1 MSYIKEKVAYL
12 RGLAEGMEIGGDAQG
27 KLINAMITTMD
38 AMADA
43 IDENE
48 AAISEIDECID
59 DIYEELDF
67 VDEVLF
73 DDEED
78 DEFDDDN
85 FIEME
90 CPSCGETVYFD
101 ADMME
106 SGEDMTC
113 PNCNAVMVT
122 AFDDED

>member
-27 KLINAMITTMD
+27 KLMNAMITAMD

-48 AAISEIDECID
+48 AAITEIDECID
-59 DIYEELDF
+59 DIYEEMDYI
-67 VDEVLF
+67 DEYLF
-73 DDEED
+73 DDD
-78 DEFDDDN
+78 DDSFDDDD

-106 SGEDMTC
+106 SGDDLTC
-113 PNCNAVMVT
+113 PNCNTVMVPSCEN
-122 AFDDED
+122 DED